1 MLIYQKVSELKFF
14 VALILESTVTDIIF
28 PSIRLHLYWLH
39 GVAQRHP
46 PAQLRWP
53 NKRPSK
59 KERVCA
65 QVIHNRNV
73 LCAIYSSV
81 CWRFSSF
88 ENYSLKLFIARHQVL
103 RVRFLLP
110 SSPPPPVLRD
120 DALSSRRSSA

>member
-59 KERVCA
+59 KERECVHRSYIIGMCYVLYIAVCA
-65 QVIHNRNV
+65 GDFLVLKIIH
-73 LCAIYSSV
+73 
-81 CWRFSSF
+81 
-88 ENYSLKLFIARHQVL
+88 
-103 RVRFLLP
+103 
-110 SSPPPPVLRD
+110 
-120 DALSSRRSSA
+120 